1 MPSYYVAKKN
11 RCPCDLSGNC
21 ACMSPFNLTFA
32 TQSSLFSLIKASKIV
47 NKTNNE
53 NKNIDNMIVGKGE
66 GNIRKLGS
74 GGNSYSDYLAK
85 KRGVQYCD
93 CN

>member
-1 MPSYYVAKKN
+1 MPGYYVAKKN
-11 RCPCDLSGNC
+11 RCSCDFSGNC
-21 ACMSPFNLTFA
+21 GCMSPFNLTFA
-32 TQSSLFSLIKASKIV
+32 TQSSLFSLIKASKVV

-53 NKNIDNMIVGKGE
+53 NKNIDNFIVGKGE

-74 GGNSYSDYLAK
+74 GGNSYADYLAK